1 MPHVL
6 QRRPHP
12 FFQVCPFAHFASL
25 ETLCYPEF
33 LFLALA
39 ILFFSLLYFFLFLL
53 CLASVC
59 LTLLHWQHMC
69 ACKSYEAIV
78 RDGGDT
84 HTDAHTLAQNNLCEF

>member
-39 ILFFSLLYFFLFLL
+39 ILFFFLTLFLL
-53 CLASVC
+53 VSSILGLRLSYLAPLAAHVC
-59 LTLLHWQHMC
+59 MQV
-69 ACKSYEAIV
+69 I
-78 RDGGDT
+78 
-84 HTDAHTLAQNNLCEF
+84 